1 MFFEHGFCGRSR
13 LNAQLA
19 TKIVFWHD
27 GTRGEIR
34 MGLPEQ
40 FPAPAGFEK
49 IVCNTMHEAEVWSER
64 MRKWEAYKYQM
75 EDEQREMIEGPIRAN
90 LRSYMRH
97 QMANARNNL
106 NRDFLRQHLESY
118 GNRPDKTKMRRESYL
133 HAEAYEK
140 GR

>member
-1 MFFEHGFCGRSR
+1 
-13 LNAQLA
+13 LNAQLT
-19 TKIVFWHD
+19 TKIVFWYD
-27 GTRGEIR
+27 GTRGEVR

-40 FPAPAGFEK
+40 FPAPDGFEK
-49 IVCNTMHEAEVWSER
+49 IVCSTAHEAEAWSER
-64 MRKWEAYKYQM
+64 MRKWEAFKCQL
-75 EDEQREMIEGPIRAN
+75 EDEQREMIEGPIRDT
-90 LRSYMRH
+90 LRRYMQH

-106 NRDFLRQHLESY
+106 NREFLRRHLEAY